1 MADEN
6 EGEEEEEEGGG
17 GKKKIIIVVLLLAIG
32 GGVYNFVLKAPP
44 PTEEELAEAEALAAE
59 AEPIEGEIAQMEEMI
74 LNIEADEEGNGTF
87 LRIGLALVL
96 EEGVLV
102 ADFEMQDAIAKDV
115 AVQYL
120 SSINSESLRSAEGR
134 QAAKDELAVLIR
146 EAYGDEMVVRV
157 LFTSLVM
164 Q

>member
-6 EGEEEEEEGGG
+6 EENEEEEEGGG
-17 GKKKIIIVVLLLAIG
+17 GGKKKIIMIVGVLAAL
-32 GGVYNFVLKAPP
+32 GGVYNFVLKPSPP
-44 PTEEELAEAEALAAE
+44 AEEPTPEELAAAL
-59 AEPIEGEIAQMEEMI
+59 EPVEGEIYQLEEMI
-74 LNIEADEEGNGTF
+74 LNIEGEEGSGTF

-102 ADFEMQDAIAKDV
+102 ADFELQEAIAKDV
-115 AVQYL
+115 SVQYL
-120 SSINSESLRSAEGR
+120 SSIDSSTLRTAEGR
-134 QAAKDELAVLIR
+134 RAAKDELAVLIR
-146 EAYGDEMVVRV
+146 EAYGDAMVVRV